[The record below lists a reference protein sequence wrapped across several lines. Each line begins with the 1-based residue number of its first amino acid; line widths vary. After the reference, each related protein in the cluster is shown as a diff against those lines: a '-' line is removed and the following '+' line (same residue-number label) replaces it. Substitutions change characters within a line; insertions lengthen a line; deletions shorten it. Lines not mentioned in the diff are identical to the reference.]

1 MKFRPVDPAQI
12 GAQWRKYRD
21 FKIEVDASEKAMVK
35 SASFSMPVDKG
46 LIKRVAERQ
55 ASRSRQCSPPSR
67 KSS

>member
-1 MKFRPVDPAQI
+1 MKFRPVDPAKI

-35 SASFSMPVDKG
+35 SASFSMPVVKG
-46 LIKRVAERQ
+46 VIKRVAGGPE
-55 ASRSRQCSPPSR
+55 SRSRRCSPPSR